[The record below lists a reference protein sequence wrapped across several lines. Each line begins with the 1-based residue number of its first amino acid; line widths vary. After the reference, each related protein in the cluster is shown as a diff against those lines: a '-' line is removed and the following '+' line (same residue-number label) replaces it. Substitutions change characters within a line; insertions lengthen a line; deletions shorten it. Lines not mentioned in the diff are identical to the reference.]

1 MPILKKH
8 WHQQPAGTVKWIL
21 KHRNRNEKPEWWI
34 FLGKGERMPLKR
46 YLWITHVGEIPK
58 NCVIRFKDGNPA
70 RCILSNLECITKGEN
85 GKRNRSTDPMI
96 YEKVKAFFKTEE
108 GKKVAKARG
117 EKTLN
122 WWKTQTKERRQ
133 MVAMYAKKRIKDD
146 PGALLTDKMV
156 AYFLTTHRPDLR
168 EEVMK
173 DKELINLK
181 RSQIKLKRLCK
192 TLSSPQSPEEK

>member
-1 MPILKKH
+1 
-8 WHQQPAGTVKWIL
+8 
-21 KHRNRNEKPEWWI
+21 
-34 FLGKGERMPLKR
+34 MPLKR

-58 NCVIRFKDGNPA
+58 NCVIRFKDGNSA

-85 GKRNRSTDPMI
+85 GARNRTDDPII
-96 YEKVKAFFKTEE
+96 YEKAKAFFRTEE
-108 GKKVAKARG
+108 GKKVAEARG
-117 EKTLN
+117 KKILN
-122 WWKTQTKERRQ
+122 WWKTQGTKRRQ
-133 MVAMYAKKRIKDD
+133 MVAMAAKKLREDD
-146 PGALLTDKMV
+146 LGALLTDKMV

-192 TLSSPQSPEEK
+192 TLSSQQNPEEK

>member
-1 MPILKKH
+1 MKKH
-8 WHQQPAGTVKWIL
+8 WYQQPAGTVKWIK
-21 KHRNRNEKPEWWI
+21 KHPKRKEKPEWWI

-58 NCVIRFKDGNPA
+58 NHVIRFKDGNPA
-70 RCILSNLECITKGEN
+70 RCILSNLECISRGEN
-85 GKRNRSTDPMI
+85 GSRNRTSDPMI

-108 GKKVAKARG
+108 GKKVAETRG
-117 EKTLN
+117 DKLRK
-122 WWKTQTKERRQ
+122 WWGTQTKESRRR
-133 MVAMYAKKRIKDD
+133 VGMYTKNLRKND

-192 TLSSPQSPEEK
+192 TLSSQQSPEEK